1 VIRVVIVED
10 EKPARDRLRRLLAEH
25 GDFEVAGEAG
35 DAASAVAL
43 IERERPDLCFL
54 DVEMPEGNGF
64 EVLRRLSH
72 RPRIIFTTAYDR
84 YAVPAFEVNSLDY
97 LLKPFSRER
106 FSAALERARAA
117 MAAGVAPAPAEILR
131 LLQEIRAGI
140 APPAASPGAPVA
152 SAPSAPPAAS
162 PSGGRAP
169 GAPAAAPSGP
179 AAGGAAAPL
188 RIPVRRA
195 NKIVL
200 LDPGEIF
207 WFEAEET
214 VVFARTAE
222 SRLLVERTLNELEVQ
237 LGATFFR
244 AHRSCLVNVSQIAE
258 ILPGEGG
265 AGRIV
270 MKDATRTV
278 LPLSRRQARQLRD
291 IIPW

>member
-1 VIRVVIVED
+1 MIRVVIVDD
-10 EKPARDRLRRLLAEH
+10 EKPARDRLRRLLSDHA
-25 GDFEVAGEAG
+25 DVTLAGEAT
-35 DAASAVAL
+35 DAAAAVTL
-43 IERERPDLCFL
+43 IDRVRPDLCFL
-54 DVEMPEGNGF
+54 DVQMPEGDGF
-64 EVLRRLSH
+64 EVLRRIRH

-106 FSAALERARAA
+106 FAAALDRARAA
-117 MAAGVAPAPAEILR
+117 LGAGAAPAPSEILR
-131 LLQEIRAGI
+131 LLEEIRAGI
-140 APPAASPGAPVA
+140 APPAGPPG
-152 SAPSAPPAAS
+152 
-162 PSGGRAP
+162 
-169 GAPAAAPSGP
+169 GP
-179 AAGGAAAPL
+179 AAVPADPHAGQPAPHAEFGTGGGAPL

-200 LDPGEIF
+200 LDPADIV

-222 SRLLVERTLNELEVQ
+222 ARLLVERTLNELEEQ
-237 LGATFFR
+237 LGRGFFR
-244 AHRSCLVNVSQIAE
+244 AHRSFLVNVAHIAE

-270 MKDATRTV
+270 MKDAARTV
-278 LPLSRRQARQLRD
+278 LPLSRRQARLLRA